1 MDNLPVNQNEAW
13 GKDVFPL
20 LSWFKIDKVKNAKV
34 IVAGCGALGNEVLK
48 NLALFG
54 VGNIIVIDY
63 DQIEYSNLTR
73 SILFRPED
81 ADKGF
86 YKAEIAAKRVREINP
101 TVNIQAICGDLAT
114 GTGLGVYRRAGVVI
128 GCLDSLIARVLLNRQ
143 CFRAGKIWIEGGIG
157 DLEGQVTGY
166 QLNKN
171 CYECGLSDEEQA
183 DINATL
189 SCPGIARENEKSGR
203 VATTPVSASIIAAIQ
218 VQEAMKI
225 IHKEETEAG
234 LFTSL
239 IGDIFHYEGAHP
251 NASTFEFATYYDD
264 CPSHEFWE
272 NVVEIPQLSAGTPV
286 AESLEIIKKQLNVKS
301 VEINLRNDKFV
312 DKIVSRAGNKKFMPM
327 LPESRIADYIEASQE
342 LTYLSATEGGLYQNA
357 FENIDEEF
365 PYLDLT
371 LNQIG
376 IPYFDVLQVT
386 TEKGYAYVELSKD
399 KERYSIFL

>member
-1 MDNLPVNQNEAW
+1 MVVGA
-13 GKDVFPL
+13 
-20 LSWFKIDKVKNAKV
+20 
-34 IVAGCGALGNEVLK
+34 GALGNEALK

-54 VGNIIVIDY
+54 VGNIIVVDF

-81 ADKGF
+81 ADKGL
-86 YKAEIAAKRVREINP
+86 YKAEVAAKRVREINP
-101 TVNIQAICGDLAT
+101 TVNIQAICGDLST
-114 GTGLGVYRRAGVVI
+114 GVGLGVYRRADVVI

-166 QLNKN
+166 QYGKN
-171 CYECGLSDEEQA
+171 CYECSLSEEEEA
-183 DINATL
+183 DIKARL

-225 IHKEETEAG
+225 IHREETEGGA
-234 LFTSL
+234 FTTL
-239 IGDIFHYEGAHP
+239 VGDIFHYEGAHP
-251 NASTFEFATYYDD
+251 NASTFEFTSYHPD
-264 CPSHEFWE
+264 CLSHEYWE
-272 NVVEIPQLSAGTPV
+272 NVVEIRELSADTPV
-286 AESLEIIKKQLNVKS
+286 SECLEIIRERLNVKT

-312 DKIVSRAGNKKFMPM
+312 DKIVSRSDNKKFLPM
-327 LPESRIADYIEASQE
+327 LPESKIPDYIEASEE
-342 LTYLSATEGGLYQNA
+342 LYYLSAADGGLYQNT

-365 PYLDLT
+365 PYPDLT
-371 LNQIG
+371 LHQIG
-376 IPYFDVLQVT
+376 IPYFDILQVT